1 MNEPVYLI
9 TKDGLDILI
18 GDAGQDIK
26 EKVMAKA
33 DVLAY
38 QHYDDDKKSWALWAV
53 QDGTDGKD
61 VRPLTFLAADK
72 YGITSA
78 ELYSKT
84 VTYPAILSQVI
95 VLINAKAPT
104 LWERLMKPTTVIG
117 AIVLIVLIMIIGVVA
132 VQG

>member
-1 MNEPVYLI
+1 MNEPVYFI
-9 TKDGLDILI
+9 TKDGLDILM
-18 GDAGQDIK
+18 GDEGQTIR
-26 EKVMAKA
+26 EKIMAKA
-33 DVLAY
+33 DALAY
-38 QHYDDDKKSWALWAV
+38 QQYDDDRKSWALWAV
-53 QDGTDGKD
+53 QDGQDGKD
-61 VRPLTFLAADK
+61 VRPLTFLSPDQ

-84 VTYPAILSQVI
+84 VTYPSILSQVI